1 MQSPSPTPRLRIV
14 RIIDR
19 LNVGGPAKHVTWLT
33 AGLAVA
39 AFETF
44 LITGTVPRTEGDMTD
59 YARAAGITPIII
71 REMSRELGLQ
81 DLRVI
86 FKLWRELVRLQ
97 PDIIHTHKAKAG
109 TAGRLAAWLYRWGTP
124 SVFWLRPRRCRT
136 VHTFHGHIFHSYYGA
151 AKTRLFV
158 LIEQLLARFCTDR
171 IITIS
176 QQQRREIHEEF
187 GVGQREQF
195 RVIPL
200 GIECDEAARFDKQP
214 SLRAE
219 FGLQENE
226 LAVGIVGRL
235 CEVKHHAMFLDA
247 IAQLQKNHPTLVAQT
262 RFFLIGDGHLRQELE
277 AQAQRL
283 GITSRIVFTGFR
295 ADAVA
300 LYEELDVVA
309 LTSLNEGTPLT
320 LIEAMN
326 SGCPVVATE
335 VGGVIDILGQRGEQ
349 EEGITKWEYGL
360 TTPSRDITAFA
371 RALQSLLLQPQLRQT
386 MGAGARAFVRAQYSR
401 ERLLRDIE
409 ALYQE
414 LSA

>member
-1 MQSPSPTPRLRIV
+1 MKSPDQTRRTRVV

-33 AGLAVA
+33 AGLTAC
-39 AFETF
+39 ETV
-44 LITGTVPRTEGDMTD
+44 LITGTVPPAEGDMTD
-59 YARAAGITPIII
+59 YARAAGIEPVII
-71 REMSRELGLQ
+71 RAMSRELGLQ

-86 FKLWRELVRLQ
+86 FKLWRALVRLR
-97 PDIIHTHKAKAG
+97 PDIVHTHKAKAG
-109 TAGRLAAWLYRWGTP
+109 TAGRLAAWLYRWLTP
-124 SVFWLRPRRCRT
+124 SVLWLRPRRCRT

-158 LIEQLLARFCTDR
+158 IIEQLLARFCTDC

-176 QQQRREIHEEF
+176 QQQRREIHETF
-187 GVGQREQF
+187 GVGRSEQF

-200 GIECDEAARFDKQP
+200 GIECDEAAHLRPPQ

-219 FGLQENE
+219 YGLRPDE

-235 CEVKHHAMFLDA
+235 CAVKHHAMFLDA
-247 IAQLQKNHPTLVAQT
+247 IAQLQKTDPELVAQT
-262 RFFLIGDGHLRQELE
+262 RFFLIGDGELREELE
-277 AQAQRL
+277 QQAHRL
-283 GITSRIVFTGFR
+283 GITDRVVFTGFR
-295 ADAVA
+295 TDAVA
-300 LYEELDVVA
+300 LYEELDIVA

-335 VGGVIDILGQRGEQ
+335 VGGVIDILGQRREQ
-349 EEGITKWEYGL
+349 QAAVARWEHGL
-360 TTPSRDITAFA
+360 TVPSRDVAAFA
-371 RALQSLLLQPQLRQT
+371 HALQLLLTHPAWRQA
-386 MGAGARAFVRAQYSR
+386 MGASARAFVRAQYSR
-401 ERLLRDIE
+401 ERLLRDIA